1 MALCTQRRFSHRCL
15 ESVISESHM
24 KHKLK
29 LLQMRSVVTGFIKPK
44 PNPPNTKMWA
54 RLTLQP
60 NYTYTNVIINVFNRR
75 DSYKASAPEFS
86 IQIVSVC
93 PLTRPP
99 TVKMFLR
106 DFSELPVITNPHTAQ
121 RSRVGEVSLCS
132 SQSFPHTAVLA
143 FVSQASVSPAQ
154 QQKDSPTT

>member
-1 MALCTQRRFSHRCL
+1 
-15 ESVISESHM
+15 M

-29 LLQMRSVVTGFIKPK
+29 LLQMRSVIIDFIKP
-44 PNPPNTKMWA
+44 NTNSLNMKMWA

-60 NYTYTNVIINVFNRR
+60 NYMYTNVIINVFNSQ
-75 DSYKASAPEFS
+75 DLYKVSASEFS

-93 PLTRPP
+93 SLTRPT

-106 DFSELPVITNPHTAQ
+106 DFSELLVITNPHTAQ

-132 SQSFPHTAVLA
+132 SQSFPPTAVLV